1 MPFLNILENL
11 KEFLNLDAQKRALII
26 SYILL
31 GGIIYFQYTIIQ
43 DYKEEK
49 INNSKNLFEI
59 QLDNEKHC
67 QQLLLAAR
75 NRYQENLERDRDF
88 YQHSVDSLI
97 NEIVMLKRRY
107 RNDNNKVIRK
117 INEND

>member
-31 GGIIYFQYTIIQ
+31 GGIIYFQYGIIQ
-43 DYKEEK
+43 NYKEEK
-49 INNSKNLFEI
+49 LTTSKSIYEI

-75 NRYQENLERDRDF
+75 NRYQENLEKDRDA
-88 YQHSVDSLI
+88 YQTRVDSLI
-97 NEIVMLKRRY
+97 DEIMILKRRY
-107 RNDNNKVIRK
+107 RNDNNKVIKK

>member
-26 SYILL
+26 SYVLL
-31 GGIIYFQYTIIQ
+31 GGIIYFQYSIIQ

-67 QQLLLAAR
+67 QQLLLTAR
-75 NRYQENLERDRDF
+75 NRYQENLEKDRDN
-88 YQHSVDSLI
+88 YQYTVDSLI
-97 NEIVMLKRRY
+97 NEIMMLKRRY
-107 RNDNNKVIRK
+107 KNDNNKVIKK